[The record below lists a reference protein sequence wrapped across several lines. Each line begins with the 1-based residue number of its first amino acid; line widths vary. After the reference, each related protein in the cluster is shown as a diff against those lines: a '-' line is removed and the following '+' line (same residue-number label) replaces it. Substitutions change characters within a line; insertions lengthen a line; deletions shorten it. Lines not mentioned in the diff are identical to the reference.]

1 MKETILKALTI
12 TFFLLP
18 GLSRAEDLTT
28 CNPVSKYS
36 LTDEHIGS
44 VTLKCPSGKFMGA
57 VACSSELYKYSQEV
71 TLLSSN
77 SAKCDFELQVENP
90 DSDFDD
96 NGDLIAEPIVIDRA
110 RLQINCCTR

>member
-1 MKETILKALTI
+1 MKKIIL
-12 TFFLLP
+12 LLIIF
-18 GLSRAEDLTT
+18 SSTAIAEDLTT

-44 VTLKCPSGKFMGA
+44 ITLKCPSGKFMGA

-77 SAKCDFELQVENP
+77 SAKCDFELQVENEQ
-90 DSDFDD
+90 SDFDD
-96 NGDLIAEPIVIDRA
+96 NGDLIAEPIVLDRA